1 MTVKPPK
8 PILHKLR
15 KFKSKLS

>member
-1 MTVKPPK
+1 MRVKPPK